1 MKINYKLFFI
11 ALFLSL
17 PFWWGINVLEENL
30 NNVFYWH
37 EISQN
42 QNVFAAQIALE
53 EQLRDLKPFRN
64 REVGDLQLQAKSA
77 ISVLLDEGGKERLLF
92 AKETNQQLPFA
103 SLAKMMTALVVT
115 KYYNLDN
122 EIRVSQEAIKQEGD
136 FGKLEA
142 GQVFP
147 VRYLLYPLLME
158 SSNDA
163 AFALAD
169 DYEDMTERKFV
180 ELMKWEA
187 ERLKMNDTFF
197 DNPTGLD
204 PEESGTRMNY
214 STVTDLVKLAK
225 EVLKKSLIIEVLQ
238 TQKYSFYG
246 PELINSNELLGE
258 IPGIVG
264 GKTGYTGEAGG
275 CMILITNAPESQGY
289 LISVILGANGTQD
302 RFGEMEKLVSWV
314 ESAYRW

>member
-169 DYEDMTERKFV
+169 DYENMTERKFV